1 MRNLNSPLSPEMW
14 LRDMFASKAVQ
25 EGAVNRRKAR
35 EIERFA
41 GLDRFMAAVRPR
53 GQQVAGN
60 GGQMLIVCNGT
71 PVRWLTGPAARS
83 RMEKAHESLSGFRMR
98 PLR

>member
-1 MRNLNSPLSPEMW
+1 
-14 LRDMFASKAVQ
+14 MFASKAVQ
-25 EGAVNRRKAR
+25 EGAVIRRTAR

-41 GLDRFMAAVRPR
+41 GLERFMAAVRRR

-60 GGQMLIVCNGT
+60 GGQMLIFCNGT
-71 PVRWLTGPAARS
+71 PVRWLTGPGARS
-83 RMEKAHESLSGFRMR
+83 RMEKAHEILSGFRMR